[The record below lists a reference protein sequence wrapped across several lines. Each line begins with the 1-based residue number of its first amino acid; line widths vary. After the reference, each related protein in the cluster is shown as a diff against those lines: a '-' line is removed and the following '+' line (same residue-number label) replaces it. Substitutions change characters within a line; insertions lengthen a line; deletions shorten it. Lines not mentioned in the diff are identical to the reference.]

1 MSKLEVARSW
11 LHLKRMKR
19 KCGGRLADVKEAKGD
34 LRDVI
39 AVRFNISGRTLDRWL
54 QVLRLPLP
62 LQQAF
67 EDDQLTLTL
76 AVKAGALDARAQ
88 QRIAERI
95 RAGEAPEQVLM
106 EFVAPSK
113 GRHQQALNALAAFGR
128 MLRRGVDDLQ
138 DRVESLPAAG
148 VSKIWPDLER
158 AQDVIRQLLKK
169 CSGKNQ
175 TRPSHHEEEE

>member
-1 MSKLEVARSW
+1 Q
-11 LHLKRMKR
+11 
-19 KCGGRLADVKEAKGD
+19 
-34 LRDVI
+34 I
-39 AVRFNISGRTLDRWL
+39 I
-54 QVLRLPLP
+54 RLPYP

-67 EDDQLTLTL
+67 EDDKLTLTL

-95 RAGEAPEQVLM
+95 HTGEAPVQVLM

-128 MLRRGVDDLQ
+128 MLRRGVDDLE
-138 DRVESLPAAG
+138 DRVESLSAAA
-148 VSKIWPDLER
+148 VSKIRTDLEL

-169 CSGKNQ
+169 CSGKKQ